1 MKLEIRY
8 TALLLISTLL
18 FINGA
23 NAQNCSVLFSGD
35 IPFKISLNKIEQHR
49 NFETQL
55 YLDSLTANN
64 KYFAEITFKN
74 DSTVKRKT
82 LFLFDDGFIHLYKVS
97 KNGLQLKKM
106 QPELTYQLPE
116 NITKQSY
123 TGKALPLI
131 AATDTVKKDTNYI
144 PPFEEYYKLDDYT
157 GKIGCPFPIKE
168 DELAEIKRLVIA
180 ENLEDDKLEKVK
192 TSIQEMDSACVM
204 VEQIKEIIVLFEY
217 EETKLNFAKFMYQYT
232 FDLEN
237 YTKLNE
243 VFQFENSMEE
253 LNEFIS
259 KE

>member
-1 MKLEIRY
+1 MLF
-8 TALLLISTLL
+8 AFCSFFLLNIVS
-18 FINGA
+18 
-23 NAQNCSVLFSGD
+23 AQNCSVLFSGD
-35 IPFKISLNKIEQHR
+35 IPFKISLHKIEQHR

-82 LFLFDDGFIHLYKVS
+82 LYLFDDGFIHLYKVS
-97 KNGLQLKKM
+97 KNGLQLTKM
-106 QPELTYQLPE
+106 QPELTYQLPK

-144 PPFEEYYKLDDYT
+144 PPFKEYYKLDDYT
-157 GKIGCPFPIKE
+157 GKIGCPFPIK
-168 DELAEIKRLVIA
+168 DNELAEIKRIVTA
-180 ENLEDDKLEKVK
+180 ENLEDSKLEKAK
-192 TSIQEMDSACVM
+192 TTIQEMDSACVM
-204 VEQIKEIIVLFEY
+204 VEQTKEIIVLFEF
-217 EETKLNFAKFMYQYT
+217 EETKLDFAKFMYQYT